1 VTEYVCLGDERILS
15 GGMKKV
21 KGLMF

>member
-1 VTEYVCLGDERILS
+1 MGYERLGDEHILS
-15 GGMKKV
+15 GGMKRV

>member
-1 VTEYVCLGDERILS
+1 MGYERLGDERILS
-15 GGMKKV
+15 GGMKRV